1 MSATIDGRTVD
12 SFNGFMYQG
21 AQRPRTELFGKEGV
35 DGDGMHTL
43 AMRGATIEIPTARDV
58 ASVALAE
65 AEIDAYYAMIG
76 TVVTVVDQFGATWTD
91 TKVEDCVA
99 VPTKTLSAYRVLA
112 TWTFRP
118 GI

>member
-1 MSATIDGRTVD
+1 MSSIGGRTVD
-12 SFNGFMYQG
+12 SFNGFMYPG
-21 AQRPRTELFGKEGV
+21 AQRPRTEIFGKEGV

-43 AMRGATIEIPTARDV
+43 AMRGDPVEIPTVRDV

-76 TVVTVVDQFGATWTD
+76 TTITVVDQFGATWTA
-91 TKVEDCVA
+91 TKVEACVA
-99 VPTKTLSAYRVLA
+99 IPTKVLTTYRVLA

-118 GI
+118 GV